1 MTPKPKTEVIA
12 PPRSPSAAPSAA
24 PKPASGAAGEGG
36 SLPDAIVDASV
47 LDGLIELTRDER
59 QLESFRARALA
70 MKQKVDAA
78 VSARVLA
85 DYETRLRALRAEA
98 EPLRARAR
106 SEWEK
111 LRALYAEVGGR
122 EGRARLDKQELE
134 FRHEVGEIDEA
145 ELRDRVKTPEA
156 VLDTCRADVAALDRQ
171 KARFLEVFTEEDL
184 AAPATPSAPPP
195 AGAPAATVRAEMADA
210 AVTLGTA
217 PAGVPDARSEG
228 GGAATAKP
236 VAPTA
241 AAALGAADASDAT
254 MIGPL
259 PVPVDEAAE
268 EGTLI
273 LPEGVL
279 VVLDAGGG
287 EATHRLSAMT
297 YIGRSDDNQVRVQRG
312 GVSRRH
318 ALIVAERA
326 GFRIEDLGSQ
336 NGTLVNGKQVQRA
349 ALAHG
354 DIITLGDAKLR
365 FEVPSTRQA

>member
-1 MTPKPKTEVIA
+1 
-12 PPRSPSAAPSAA
+12 
-24 PKPASGAAGEGG
+24 
-36 SLPDAIVDASV
+36 
-47 LDGLIELTRDER
+47 
-59 QLESFRARALA
+59 
-70 MKQKVDAA
+70 VDAA

-111 LRALYAEVGGR
+111 LRARYAEVGSR
-122 EGRARLDKQELE
+122 EERARLDKQELE

-145 ELRDRVKTPEA
+145 ALRDRVKTPEA

-184 AAPATPSAPPP
+184 AAPATPTAPPR
-195 AGAPAATVRAEMADA
+195 ASAPAATVRAAVADA
-210 AVTLGTA
+210 RGERGGVA
-217 PAGVPDARSEG
+217 AGVPDARGERG
-228 GGAATAKP
+228 GVAAGVPDARGERGGVAAAKPAAT

-241 AAALGAADASDAT
+241 AAAVAAADASDVT
-254 MIGPL
+254 MVGPL
-259 PVPVDEAAE
+259 PIPVDEAAE

-279 VVLDAGGG
+279 VVLDADGG

-336 NGTLVNGKQVQRA
+336 NGTLVNGRQVQRA

-365 FEVPSTRQA
+365 FEVPSTRHA

>member
-1 MTPKPKTEVIA
+1 MTPKPKTEVIP
-12 PPRSPSAAPSAA
+12 PPRSPSASPPVAA
-24 PKPASGAAGEGG
+24 KPASGAAGEGG
-36 SLPDAIVDASV
+36 SLPDDIVDASV

-59 QLESFRARALA
+59 QLESFRARALE

-85 DYETRLRALRAEA
+85 DYETRLRALRAQA

-111 LRALYAEVGGR
+111 LRALYADVGGR
-122 EGRARLDKQELE
+122 EERARLDKQELE

-184 AAPATPSAPPP
+184 AAPAPPKP
-195 AGAPAATVRAEMADA
+195 VPAAHAGEGGPAETVRAE
-210 AVTLGTA
+210 VVRPL
-217 PAGVPDARSEG
+217 
-228 GGAATAKP
+228 AT

-241 AAALGAADASDAT
+241 AAAVAGADASDAT
-254 MIGPL
+254 MVGPL

-279 VVLDAGGG
+279 VVLDADGG

-365 FEVPSTRQA
+365 FEVPSTRHG